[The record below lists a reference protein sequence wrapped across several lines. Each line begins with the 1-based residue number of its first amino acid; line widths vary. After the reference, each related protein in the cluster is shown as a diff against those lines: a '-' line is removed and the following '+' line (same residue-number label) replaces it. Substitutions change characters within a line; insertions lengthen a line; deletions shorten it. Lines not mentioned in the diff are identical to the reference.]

1 MAPTRRP
8 QVRSQR
14 SLEEILAAARA
25 LFGAG
30 DAAAVTIDE
39 VAVRAGRTKGSV
51 YYHFASKDELFEAVF
66 LAEHRSL
73 VAAVEAATTGLEPE
87 AALRIGLAT
96 YLRALATDLV
106 AARITVVMAPAVL
119 GWRRWRECDGGTFRL
134 LVVATLS
141 AARASGRLRPGAEPD
156 VLADLLLGAVTETAV
171 AIAADGDPGARAELA
186 IKSLDGMLDAIFVS
200 RS

>member
-1 MAPTRRP
+1 MASTRRP
-8 QVRSQR
+8 QARSRR
-14 SLEEILAAARA
+14 SLKEVLGAARE

-39 VAVRAGRTKGSV
+39 VALRAGRTKGSV

-73 VAAVEAATTGLEPE
+73 VAAVEAATAGLEPE
-87 AALRIGLAT
+87 AALRTGLAT

-119 GWRRWRECDGGTFRL
+119 GWRRWRECDGGSFRL
-134 LVVATLS
+134 LVLAALT

-171 AIAADGDPGARAELA
+171 AIAADEDPGARAELA
-186 IKSLDGMLDAIFVS
+186 IESLDGMLDAVFIHGS
-200 RS
+200 